1 MKALLV
7 RFVKDTSG
15 QGLLAQV
22 LLISGVSLMIIPTVQ
37 DVGAQLADVFKTI
50 TRALR

>member
-7 RFVKDTSG
+7 RFIKDTSG

-37 DVGAQLADVFKTI
+37 DVGARLVGVFSKI
-50 TRALR
+50 TKALH